1 MTGYP
6 SIDKPWLKYY
16 SDEAINAVLPNC
28 SMYEYVYE
36 CNKNHLEDIAVKYFN
51 KSFTYK
57 RIFELIDKTANA
69 FYNFGVKQGDI
80 VTICSLMTP
89 EILICIYA
97 LNKIGATVNLEYVSL
112 SEENFKSSFISTNSK
127 IVIAL
132 NLFSE
137 KIFNASKNIN
147 VKKIIITNLF
157 DSTNGITKYVLKK
170 KTSSN
175 IKELKN
181 VASFY
186 DFINEYND
194 NKTITPIKN
203 NFSVIL
209 HTGGTTGKPKGVM
222 LTNYN
227 LNYLAMTYGNL
238 GLGYTRGD
246 KILHSIPPFHSYGF
260 GIGIHTPMIQGL
272 TVLMC
277 PLPKLESLVKIQKK
291 ENPELMVL
299 GVSQLNQMLDIWKDK
314 NISIS
319 KLKIVGIG
327 GENVPEIVENK
338 AVNYLN
344 NNSNGKLIVGY
355 GMSELS
361 SAATSNLSIKRKLG
375 SVGIPFVNY
384 NVKIVDEKLNEL
396 KYDEIGEICF
406 NTPSMTNEYFN
417 DKEESKI
424 ILKTHKDGLKWLHT
438 GDLGYVDKD
447 GYVFIKGRLKRIYG
461 YIDDNGNTFKI
472 FPDYIEN
479 CILGIKGVKNCAVG
493 CIKDDKSINKIYSI
507 IVKDEA
513 LSLDEIKSTIKTV
526 LPEYNFPH
534 IIEIVDEI
542 PINAVGKT
550 DYIKIEKGLHGLKL
564 NVNK

>member
-1 MTGYP
+1 
-6 SIDKPWLKYY
+6 
-16 SDEAINAVLPNC
+16 
-28 SMYEYVYE
+28 
-36 CNKNHLEDIAVKYFN
+36 
-51 KSFTYK
+51 
-57 RIFELIDKTANA
+57 
-69 FYNFGVKQGDI
+69 
-80 VTICSLMTP
+80 
-89 EILICIYA
+89 
-97 LNKIGATVNLEYVSL
+97 
-112 SEENFKSSFISTNSK
+112 
-127 IVIAL
+127 
-132 NLFSE
+132 
-137 KIFNASKNIN
+137 
-147 VKKIIITNLF
+147 
-157 DSTNGITKYVLKK
+157 
-170 KTSSN
+170 
-175 IKELKN
+175 
-181 VASFY
+181 
-186 DFINEYND
+186 
-194 NKTITPIKN
+194 
-203 NFSVIL
+203 
-209 HTGGTTGKPKGVM
+209 
-222 LTNYN
+222 
-227 LNYLAMTYGNL
+227 
-238 GLGYTRGD
+238 
-246 KILHSIPPFHSYGF
+246 
-260 GIGIHTPMIQGL
+260 MIQGL